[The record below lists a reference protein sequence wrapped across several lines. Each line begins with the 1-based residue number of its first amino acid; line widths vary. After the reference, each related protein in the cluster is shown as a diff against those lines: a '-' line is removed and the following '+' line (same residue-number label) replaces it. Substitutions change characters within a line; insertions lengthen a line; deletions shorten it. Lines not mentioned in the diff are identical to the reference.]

1 MNTQL
6 EKLFIQYSISE
17 KDRYE
22 INQIYD
28 LLPNTKQEK
37 VLQNFPILAAKFHK
51 IEEDLREERELL
63 IGSKVEEI
71 RNKILQNRKMK
82 IQHKIEKLKKEI

>member
-6 EKLFIQYSISE
+6 EKLFTQYSISK

-22 INQIYD
+22 IIQIYV
-28 LLPNTKQEK
+28 LLPSTKQQSL
-37 VLQNFPILAAKFHK
+37 LQNFPALASRLHK

-63 IGSKVEEI
+63 IGSEVDNI
-71 RNKILQNRKMK
+71 RRKLLHNRKIKTQNKI
-82 IQHKIEKLKKEI
+82 EDLKKEI